1 MCLSDRAAGYIYL
14 KPIAEQKRCEWVK
27 GYISEKMFAKHKRYY
42 EAKIGKRLNS
52 YEEANK
58 AFMEYTGW

>member
-14 KPIAEQKRCEWVK
+14 KPIAEQKRCEWIE
-27 GYISEKMFAKHKRYY
+27 GYISETMFAKYRRYY

-52 YEEANK
+52 AEEANK
-58 AFMEYTGW
+58 AFSAYTGW

>member
-14 KPIAEQKRCEWVK
+14 KPIAEQKRCEWIE
-27 GYISEKMFAKHKRYY
+27 GYISETMFAKYKRYY

-52 YEEANK
+52 AEEANK
-58 AFMEYTGW
+58 AFSACTGC